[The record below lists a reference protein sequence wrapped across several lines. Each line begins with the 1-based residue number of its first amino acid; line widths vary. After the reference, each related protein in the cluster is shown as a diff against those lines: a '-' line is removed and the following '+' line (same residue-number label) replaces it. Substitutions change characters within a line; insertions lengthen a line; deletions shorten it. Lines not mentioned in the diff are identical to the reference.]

1 MTTLTSATLDLARSL
16 REAGAD
22 EKLTEAITTGV
33 SRAVEAGGS
42 ENATKADLANLE
54 TQISNLDTRLTQ
66 RIYAVAIGVAVGQA
80 GVILAAVFAMIRFML

>member
-1 MTTLTSATLDLARSL
+1 MTTLTAATLDLGRSR

-54 TQISNLDTRLTQ
+54 TQIANLEIRLTQ
-66 RIYAVAIGVAVGQA
+66 RIYTVAIGVAVGQA

>member
-1 MTTLTSATLDLARSL
+1 MTTWTSATLDLARSL

-54 TQISNLDTRLTQ
+54 IRLMQ
-66 RIYAVAIGVAVGQA
+66 RIYAVAVGVAVGQA
-80 GVILAAVFAMIRFML
+80 GVILAALFAMIRFML